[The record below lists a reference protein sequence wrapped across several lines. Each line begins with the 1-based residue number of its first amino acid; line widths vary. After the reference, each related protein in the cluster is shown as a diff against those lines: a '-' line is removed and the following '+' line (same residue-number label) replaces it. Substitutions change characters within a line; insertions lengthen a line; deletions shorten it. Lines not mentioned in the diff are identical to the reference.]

1 MDRLVKENEQSEVNR
16 NNMGMKVS
24 GEKGET
30 EGRKGPGCDDASGR
44 VLLAVWLVLMNWL
57 VLVFTHWTGS
67 HSTVTTGPDN
77 RH

>member
-44 VLLAVWLVLMNWL
+44 VLLAVWLVLMPLPPALAVNGL
-57 VLVFTHWTGS
+57 AL
-67 HSTVTTGPDN
+67 TVTTLS
-77 RH
+77 

>member
-44 VLLAVWLVLMNWL
+44 VLLAVWLVLMPL
-57 VLVFTHWTGS
+57 TGS
-67 HSTVTTGPDN
+67 YWIELRRGQPMND
-77 RH
+77 

>member
-30 EGRKGPGCDDASGR
+30 EGRKGPVVTSPIAGVSQFGG
-44 VLLAVWLVLMNWL
+44 
-57 VLVFTHWTGS
+57 HWTSGGYVPGGGDMRWRDQPYPS
-67 HSTVTTGPDN
+67 RLLLLV
-77 RH
+77 

>member
-44 VLLAVWLVLMNWL
+44 VLLAV
-57 VLVFTHWTGS
+57 
-67 HSTVTTGPDN
+67 
-77 RH
+77 